1 MKHDARRPIGQ
12 PGAMADKPLTGIAL
26 AAVAGGAVVTLIV
39 GTVLA
44 VASGSPFWLVAA
56 VATMALN
63 LGMIRIG
70 RRRMTREHVATPT
83 GRVLVAVTAQQ
94 GPTRWVGGANVPGSM
109 GRMNATWPLAV
120 LQLGGTEVTLDV
132 RPPLLGRLFGVEHFA
147 SDSAHLAEVF
157 PVKGR
162 FFGTTGV
169 ALRRDGEAIVYF
181 WTTKRESILQALAAT
196 GFPVSWDER
205 RAYPY

>member
-1 MKHDARRPIGQ
+1 MARWMRIRSAPFASSRRSSAGGLYRPSSVAAKRRPIGQ

-56 VATMALN
+56 VATIALN

-132 RPPLLGRLFGVEHFA
+132 RPPLLGRLFGIGGHPA
-147 SDSAHLAEVF
+147 MW
-157 PVKGR
+157 PGR
-162 FFGTTGV
+162 
-169 ALRRDGEAIVYF
+169 R
-181 WTTKRESILQALAAT
+181 
-196 GFPVSWDER
+196 P
-205 RAYPY
+205 